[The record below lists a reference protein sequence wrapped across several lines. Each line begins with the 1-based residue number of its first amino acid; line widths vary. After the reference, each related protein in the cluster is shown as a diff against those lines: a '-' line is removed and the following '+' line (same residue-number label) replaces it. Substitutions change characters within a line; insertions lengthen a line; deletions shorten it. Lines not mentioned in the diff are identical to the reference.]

1 MLASDVITP
10 ARLLFG
16 DTNAVIATDAACIAF
31 LNDAMREIAREV
43 LTFRTIVTTTGNAV
57 RSGYDMSAVA
67 SLILINRVTYDGE
80 PLALMTEEEIDRLM
94 IATTPDG
101 TPVGYY
107 TSGELLKFFPNP
119 VSGDT
124 TAVAISYSKLLTA
137 ATTTGS
143 TVSMPDTW
151 RTELIDF
158 IVMRLHERNE
168 NWRAAELY
176 EKRFRGSLANRKY
189 EGMTR
194 DDTFLQVSPDFNDLD
209 YGMYDGYI
217 A

>member
-1 MLASDVITP
+1 MLASDIIDP
-10 ARLLFG
+10 AKLLFG
-16 DTNAVIATDAACIAF
+16 DTNGISATTPLCLAA

-57 RSGYDMSAVA
+57 RSGYDMSAVP
-67 SLILINRVTYDGE
+67 SLIVINRVTYDGE

-94 IATTPDG
+94 ISTTPDG

-107 TSGELLKFFPNP
+107 TSGELLKFFPTP

-124 TAVAISYSKLLTA
+124 TTVTISYSKLPTA
-137 ATTTGS
+137 VTAVGN

-158 IVMRLHERNE
+158 VVMRLHEKNE
-168 NWRAAELY
+168 NWRAVELY
-176 EKRFRGSLANRKY
+176 EKRFRTSLSNRKY
-189 EGMTR
+189 EGQAR
-194 DDTFLQVSPDFNDLD
+194 DDTFFQVSPDFNDLD
-209 YGMYDGYI
+209 YGQYDGYI